1 MIDGFSMMNA
11 ESPGV
16 HYNRCEI
23 QTPAHAKRMTQTPG
37 PGGVASSVT
46 EEISELDS
54 GSEAI

>member
-1 MIDGFSMMNA
+1 MIDDFSMTNA

-16 HYNRCEI
+16 CYNRCEI
-23 QTPAHAKRMTQTPG
+23 QTPICAKCMTQTPG

>member
-16 HYNRCEI
+16 SYNQCEI
-23 QTPAHAKRMTQTPG
+23 QTPARAKHMTQTPG
-37 PGGVASSVT
+37 PGRVASTVT
-46 EEISELDS
+46 EEIFKLDS